1 MDLAQRIQA
10 KTDNGDLII
19 DFLVGVMT
27 GDARDDFKL
36 FHQLQAAR
44 LLTSHGCSCLRSAV
58 EGKPAVAERD
68 QAIDFILHNLPEPSR
83 HSTDSS
89 SPDDSEFDRAL
100 AKKIQES
107 TDDGATVCRFL
118 INVMEG
124 ELKTFKPHHRI
135 TAARELLDR
144 GFGKHATSRHS
155 GGGRNPEGTGRGESQ
170 EHQPTPANTSKPSTQ
185 PTKSEKSPNPINQ
198 SSDNEDE
205 IPWDQIN
212 KIIDDAK
219 EESDRILAEQGPDPA
234 NPPYTRDLSAFDQ
247 AWENSRKWF
256 EEWKNSIDPEEYE
269 AIINEKAAA
278 FDTKLETRL
287 ERRKQ
292 IAEERERREK
302 VEAERQS
309 ADAEEA
315 KQAESTPEPE
325 PGPLPRSKHRRK
337 LMFELGRSIYIDCGH
352 PDCRLHDED
361 RGRFRG
367 SVQYGAGP
375 NSGHFP

>member
-1 MDLAQRIQA
+1 MNLAQRIQA

-68 QAIDFILHNLPEPSR
+68 QAIDFILHNLPEPSPYSA
-83 HSTDSS
+83 STNSS
-89 SPDDSEFDRAL
+89 DDSEFDQAL

-124 ELKTFKPHHRI
+124 QLKTFKPHHRI

-144 GFGKHATSRHS
+144 GFGKHTIQRPPLPA
-155 GGGRNPEGTGRGESQ
+155 GEGWGEGENQ
-170 EHQPTPANTSKPSTQ
+170 DHQPIPPHTTQPSTQ
-185 PTKSEKSPNPINQ
+185 PTKSEKSPNPTNQ

-212 KIIDDAK
+212 KIIDDAI
-219 EESDRILAEQGPDPA
+219 EESDRIMAEQEIDPA

-247 AWENSRKWF
+247 AWENSQKWF

-302 VEAERQS
+302 EEAERQS
-309 ADAEEA
+309 ADAEDA

-325 PGPLPRSKHRRK
+325 PGPPTRSKHRRK